1 MKLALMQPYLFPYIG
16 YFQLLAQVDRFVF
29 YDDVNFIKNGWINR
43 NRLLLQGEPR
53 YFTVPLRDASPFRK
67 IRDVEVAA
75 AAGWRRTIRES
86 IRHAYGKAPN
96 FVAVSAL
103 VERVLETETTRI
115 GELAK
120 ASVRAVADHLALETE
135 LVDSSS
141 RYANESLSG
150 AARVLDICSRERAS
164 DYYNAPGGRA
174 LYDAREFARHGIAL
188 HFVAPQAIEYR
199 QGGAA
204 FVPGLSII
212 DVLMHNDRGQA
223 RELLGRCT
231 VS

>member
-67 IRDVEVAA
+67 ILEVEIAPGS
-75 AAGWRRTIRES
+75 GWRRTMRES
-86 IRHAYGKAPN
+86 IRHAYGKAPH
-96 FVAVSAL
+96 FTAVAAL
-103 VERVLETETTRI
+103 VERVLDTGTSRI

-120 ASVRAVADHLALETE
+120 ESVRAVVEHLGLVTD
-135 LVDSSS
+135 LVDSST
-141 RYANESLSG
+141 RYGNESLSG
-150 AARVLDICSRERAS
+150 AARVVDICRREGAS

-174 LYDAREFARHGIAL
+174 LYDADDFGRHGIAL
-188 HFVAPQAIEYR
+188 HFVQPQPIEYR
-199 QGGAA
+199 QGSAA

-212 DVLMHNDRGQA
+212 DVLMHNDPMQT

>member
-1 MKLALMQPYLFPYIG
+1 MQPYLFPYIG

-67 IRDVEVAA
+67 IRDVEVAP
-75 AAGWRRTIRES
+75 AAGWRRGVQES
-86 IRHAYGKAPN
+86 IRHAYGKAPH
-96 FVAVSAL
+96 FAAVAAL
-103 VERVLETETTRI
+103 VERVLRAETTRI

-120 ASVRAVADHLALETE
+120 ASVRAVVDHLGLDTE

-141 RYANESLSG
+141 RYGNESLSG
-150 AARVLDICSRERAS
+150 AARVVDICRREGAS

-174 LYDAREFARHGIAL
+174 LYDAAEFARHGIAL
-188 HFVAPQAIEYR
+188 HFVEAQPIEYR

-212 DVLMHNDRGQA
+212 DVLMHNDPAQT

>member
-150 AARVLDICSRERAS
+150 AARVLDICSREGAS

>member
-16 YFQLLAQVDRFVF
+16 YFQLLGQVDRFVF

-43 NRLLLQGEPR
+43 NRLSLQGQAR
-53 YFTVPLRDASPFRK
+53 YFTVPLQDASAFRK
-67 IRDVEVAA
+67 IRDVAITPA
-75 AAGWRRTIRES
+75 TGWRRTIQES
-86 IRHAYGKAPN
+86 IRHAYGKAPH
-96 FVAVSAL
+96 FAAVAAL
-103 VERVLETETTRI
+103 VQRVLATETTRI

-120 ASVRAVADHLALETE
+120 ASVRAVVDHLALKTDI
-135 LVDSSS
+135 VDSSA
-141 RYANESLSG
+141 RYENDALSG
-150 AARVLDICSRERAS
+150 AARVLDICGREGAS

-174 LYDAREFARHGIAL
+174 LYDAAEFARHGIAL
-188 HFVAPQAIEYR
+188 HFVESRPIEYR

-212 DVLMHNDRGQA
+212 DVLMYNDPPQA
-223 RELLGRCT
+223 RELLDRCT

>member
-164 DYYNAPGGRA
+164 DYYNAPGGRS
-174 LYDAREFARHGIAL
+174 LYDADEFARHGIAL
-188 HFVAPQAIEYR
+188 HFVAPEAIEYR

-212 DVLMHNDRGQA
+212 DVLMHNDAAQT
-223 RELLGRCT
+223 RELLRRCT

>member
-43 NRLLLQGEPR
+43 NRLLLHGEPR

-75 AAGWRRTIRES
+75 ATGWRRTIRES
-86 IRHAYGKAPN
+86 IRHAYGKAAH
-96 FVAVSAL
+96 FAAVAAL

-120 ASVRAVADHLALETE
+120 ASVRAVVDHLGLGTE
-135 LVDSSS
+135 LVDSSG
-141 RYANESLSG
+141 RYGNESLSG
-150 AARVLDICSRERAS
+150 AARVVDICRREGAS
-164 DYYNAPGGRA
+164 DYYNAPGGRS
-174 LYDAREFARHGIAL
+174 LYDADEFARHGIAL
-188 HFVAPQAIEYR
+188 HFVAPEAIEYR

-212 DVLMHNDRGQA
+212 DVLMHNDAAQT
-223 RELLGRCT
+223 RELLRRCT